1 MIVGALTLVWIS
13 LLSSVSSQEKYHIC
27 DGTTT
32 EAAGLSGIVTVTGN
46 CQLNLTGI
54 TGRISILR
62 VSPCRWGQAQQF
74 TIYRQ
79 PYCHNVE
86 STDTYIDTTGGE
98 LPIAAEDVESFDM
111 EYYHGKQSSCTC
123 IMKKSVVRL
132 NAWNSLSVQACS
144 VDALM

>member
-32 EAAGLSGIVTVTGN
+32 EAAGLSGTVKVTGN

-62 VSPCRWGQAQQF
+62 VRPCLEAPQL
-74 TIYRQ
+74 TINDAL
-79 PYCHNVE
+79 YCHE
-86 STDTYIDTTGGE
+86 ADSTDSYINVTEDKIVIIAGE
-98 LPIAAEDVESFDM
+98 VEPFDM
-111 EYYHGKQSSCTC
+111 EYYHGKQG
-123 IMKKSVVRL
+123 
-132 NAWNSLSVQACS
+132 SLT
-144 VDALM
+144 D